1 MKTKTFIYLFEEG
14 TKDGRPRDLEG
25 KLKKNVQKIEK
36 AATQM
41 NQVGVEV
48 DV

>member
-1 MKTKTFIYLFEEG
+1 MKTKTFTYLFEEG
-14 TKDGRPRDLEG
+14 TKDGSMRDPEE
-25 KLKKNVQKIEK
+25 KIYTKVEK

-41 NQVGVEV
+41 NQAGVEV